1 MKIYDISQELMSS
14 AVYPGDPSPILSTLA
29 SIEDGDLYNLSS
41 ISACLHNG
49 THIDAPSH
57 FLKGAKTVK
66 DMDLSR
72 LIGKAYVAQISG
84 DIGGSEAN
92 DILNKASANDP
103 EAAKRILLKGEATVT
118 AEAAKEFLLRGV
130 YLIGTETQSVGPIN
144 APMEVHKLL
153 LSDDVAL
160 LEGIVLKDVPEGAY
174 FLFAAPINVGIAEGA
189 PCRAVLIDFRK

>member
-41 ISACLHNG
+41 ISACLHLG

-57 FLKGAKTVK
+57 FLTGAKTVK

-160 LEGIVLKDVPEGAY
+160 LEGIVLKNVPEGAY